1 MYHLIMPIK
10 VLIVIIT
17 HGRFKCLDLCLE
29 SLARSLQKV
38 ASQKKYT
45 FTVLLGLNGIE
56 APIWLSNH
64 EISKSDSFQIL
75 KIKNHLSP
83 PAARNVLM
91 KSMTS
96 DYTVFFDDDVII
108 PESYLVDLCDLIS
121 QHPDLQVLGGPNL
134 SPPQATLFERASG
147 LALASTWGT
156 SAISSRYSLR
166 KDSFFTRSELP
177 FALCNLCIKNENQD
191 LFHKDLKYGEETDLL
206 QRLFKDSKC
215 LGLYSPQLFVWHFRR
230 PTWSSFMIQM
240 FKYGLGRGLTLKEA
254 SSNRKLQFLG
264 LVGLYLFLAIILLLH
279 PVLLLSVLILIS
291 ILSLMTA
298 PKPFDIKLWFYL
310 SLSLIF
316 IYALYPLGVIVGAIR
331 RFFPSIEEHP

>member
-1 MYHLIMPIK
+1 MTKSAPLLPVVAVALGDGAGRAVLCILAGAHVGEDRLEALI
-10 VLIVIIT
+10 
-17 HGRFKCLDLCLE
+17 GRARRCLAFEHHPSVVADQLEGGVELVDL
-29 SLARSLQKV
+29 
-38 ASQKKYT
+38 
-45 FTVLLGLNGIE
+45 LLGIAGDLDQFVG
-56 APIWLSNH
+56 
-64 EISKSDSFQIL
+64 D
-75 KIKNHLSP
+75 
-83 PAARNVLM
+83 
-91 KSMTS
+91 
-96 DYTVFFDDDVII
+96 VFFDDDVII